1 MAQGSSKFATGV
13 ATKELPMRT
22 GASEPLQ
29 AELSAS
35 VTQNPTKTMSRLIM
49 LNCDAGRMPAI
60 ADTSYARPIRSGRSS
75 PMPITETSSAPVRF
89 SWPSWSSCWYSP
101 RIE

>member
-49 LNCDAGRMPAI
+49 LNCDARRTPAI
-60 ADTSYARPIRSGRSS
+60 AAYVLCPSDQKRTMS